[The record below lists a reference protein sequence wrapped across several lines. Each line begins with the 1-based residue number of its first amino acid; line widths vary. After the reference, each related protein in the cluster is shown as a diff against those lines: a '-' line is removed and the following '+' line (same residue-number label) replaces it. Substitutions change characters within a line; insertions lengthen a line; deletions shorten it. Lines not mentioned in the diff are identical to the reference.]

1 MLYRIAFDAT
11 VPGSQIID
19 VRQDDTIEVV
29 SVAARLAGDVNA
41 GASSQMELSFLS
53 AAQFDVNDTTGV
65 VWSAILASDVLGAGL
80 SSAKDLQVIIPM
92 PSLPIS
98 SGERIY
104 LHWDVTSGSVSGYVH
119 IYTAKTDLRPATRR
133 R

>member
-1 MLYRIAFDAT
+1 MLYRIAFDGT

-29 SVAARLAGDVNA
+29 SVAARLAAEPNVSTSA
-41 GASSQMELSFLS
+41 QIELSFLS
-53 AAQFDVNDTTGV
+53 ASQFDVNDTTGV
-65 VWSAILASDVLGAGL
+65 VWSALLTSDALGAGL
-80 SSAKDLQVIIPM
+80 VSAKDMQVIIPM